1 MIVLHGQIMV
11 AGKPQRQVDTGIR
24 TTSLRLQ
31 RRQEP
36 SIEWQEEFVVVYFGV
51 WWEMLIEK
59 LSQRNAK
66 LLKTSFLYYTSEDH
80 TAALNR
86 KLMFMGGKGIA
97 ILNKVIVEMKYEAMC
112 GQF

>member
-36 SIEWQEEFVVVYFGV
+36 SIERQEEFVVVYFGV
-51 WWEMLIEK
+51 WWEILIEVISEGCQTFK
-59 LSQRNAK
+59 NF
-66 LLKTSFLYYTSEDH
+66 FLVLHKRGPHCSKQKVDVYGWKKYC
-80 TAALNR
+80 N
-86 KLMFMGGKGIA
+86 I
-97 ILNKVIVEMKYEAMC
+97 NKVNVEMKYEAMC